1 MSHFRGKY
9 RTVKVSP
16 KCVAAEVT
24 NGKIIF
30 PPTEIPGACHP
41 GGTSLLKQ
49 IRVFDRDNLA
59 TDLELLFFETL
70 ADTDFVDYSTATTSA
85 KFTISGGSATDT
97 EVEEANPLAF
107 LTMDIS
113 EFTDT
118 KYSLKN
124 NTAGTADTGIIF
136 SDGIVKKNK
145 LSFSASRTTY
155 DSGNLDIFVT
165 SNPSQALIDT
175 TITRD
180 SQTIPKGIPG
190 SIFFMGISTG
200 TKIYT
205 NTSYTFEFVFE
216 IY

>member
-9 RTVKVSP
+9 RTVRVSP

-49 IRVFDRDNLA
+49 IRVFDRDDLA
-59 TDLELLFFETL
+59 ADLELLFFETL
-70 ADTDFVDYSTATTSA
+70 ADTEFVDYSTATTSVN
-85 KFTISGGSATDT
+85 FTIGGGNATDT

-113 EFTDT
+113 AFTHT
-118 KYSLKN
+118 TVS
-124 NTAGTADTGIIF
+124 GGIT
-136 SDGIVKKNK
+136 KKNK
-145 LSFSASRTTY
+145 LDFTESRSHY

-175 TITRD
+175 TITRV

-200 TKIYT
+200 TITYT

>member
-1 MSHFRGKY
+1 MSQFRGKY

-16 KCVAAEVT
+16 KCVAASVA
-24 NGKIIF
+24 NGNIIF

-49 IRVFDRDNLA
+49 IRVFDKDDLA
-59 TDLELLFFETL
+59 ADLELLFFETL
-70 ADTDFVDYSTATTSA
+70 ADTEFVDYSTSTTSVN
-85 KFTISGGSATDT
+85 FTISGGNATDT

-113 EFTDT
+113 E
-118 KYSLKN
+118 Y
-124 NTAGTADTGIIF
+124 ADTTVAGGTII
-136 SDGIVKKNK
+136 KNK
-145 LSFSASRTTY
+145 VDFSQSRSTY
-155 DSGNLDIFVT
+155 DSGNLDIFVK

-190 SIFFMGISTG
+190 SIFFMGISTA
-200 TKIYT
+200 TKTYT